1 MIFLK
6 ILFIGTAVFGIPILE
21 KILENKNNEVSII
34 SQPDKPQGRAKKIIP
49 NPVKRV
55 ALEKGIPIFQPDN
68 INSQESI
75 KKIKELRPDIIL
87 VVAYGQILRT
97 EVLTIPERGCINI
110 HASLLPAYRGA
121 APINWAII
129 NGEKETGITFIMMNE
144 KVDAGE
150 IIFQKKVSIYPDE
163 TYGELSERLSRL
175 SGEIVNEILEK
186 YEKGELKGIPQD
198 KELTT
203 CCRKMKKED
212 GKINWEET
220 GERIYNLY
228 RGTTPYPGAFTF
240 YRGKKIKIVEAK
252 FFPESY
258 LDTEK
263 KFDIPGMIVKFD
275 RHILAILTG
284 DRKIIRLLRLIPE
297 GSKEMNIQEFINGY
311 RIKIGDIFG
320 N

>member
-6 ILFIGTAVFGIPILE
+6 ILFIGTAVFAVPILE
-21 KILENKNNEVSII
+21 KILENKNNEVSVI
-34 SQPDKPQGRAKKIIP
+34 SQPDKPQGRAKKLIP
-49 NPVKRV
+49 GPVKRI

-68 INSQESI
+68 INSKESI
-75 KKIKELRPDIIL
+75 KIIKEIKPDIIL
-87 VVAYGQILRT
+87 VVAYGQILRA
-97 EVLTIPERGCINI
+97 EVLAIPERGCLNI

-129 NGEKETGITFIMMNE
+129 NGEKETGITFIKMNE

-150 IIFQKKVSIYPDE
+150 IIFQKRVSIYPDE

-186 YEKGELKGIPQD
+186 YEKGELKGITQD
-198 KELTT
+198 NELTT
-203 CCRKMKKED
+203 YCRKIKKED
-212 GKINWEET
+212 GKINWEEA

-228 RGTTPYPGAFTF
+228 RGTTPYPGSYTF
-240 YRGKKIKIVEAK
+240 YRGKKIKIVKAK
-252 FFPESY
+252 FFRESY

-263 KFDIPGMIVKFD
+263 KPDISGMVVNFNQ
-275 RHILAILTG
+275 HTLAILTG

-311 RIKIGDIFG
+311 RIKLGDIFG